1 MAQTRYIF
9 TNLSNED
16 IFLSGANVTIKAGQ
30 SITLTPVEIDDIEEY
45 YDYPEV
51 IAGKLKIDI
60 IGGEGQ
66 VVEYRAGA
74 VIFNAGEDN
83 KLVTFST
90 PMPDANYS
98 ISIIADDNV
107 NVYYQNKTK
116 ESFIAYLSAPPQ
128 PGNTITINYIVIK
141 YQ

>member
-51 IAGKLKIDI
+51 VAGKLKIDI

-66 VVEYRAGA
+66 SVEYRAGA
-74 VIFNAGEDN
+74 VVFNEGEDS

-90 PMPDANYS
+90 PMPDTNYS

-107 NVYYQNKTK
+107 NVYYQNKTNA
-116 ESFIAYLSAPPQ
+116 SFVACLSAPPQ
-128 PGNTITINYIVIK
+128 PGNTITINYVVIK

>member
-51 IAGKLKIDI
+51 IAGKLKIEV

-66 VVEYRAGA
+66 FIEYRAGA
-74 VIFNAGEDN
+74 LIFNAGESN

-107 NVYYQNKTK
+107 NVYYQNKAK
-116 ESFIAYLSAPPQ
+116 ESFTAYISAPPQ
-128 PGNTITINYIVIK
+128 PGNTITINYVAIK